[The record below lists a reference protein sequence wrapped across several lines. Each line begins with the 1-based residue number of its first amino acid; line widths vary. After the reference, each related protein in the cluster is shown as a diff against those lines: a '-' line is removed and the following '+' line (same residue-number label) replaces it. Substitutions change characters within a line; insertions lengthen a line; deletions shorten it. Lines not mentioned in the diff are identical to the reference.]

1 MKRNVYINC
10 KLNIYT
16 GLRLLSNKYF
26 NFLDASR
33 VNRYELEKDTI
44 IIDDGTSYDTD
55 FNGSTYLKYRDEMF
69 NAFKYFNINYPFT
82 LIPKNTNYLTSYIR
96 D

>member
-26 NFLDASR
+26 NFLDTSR

-44 IIDDGTSYDTD
+44 IIDSQPGHIEGGRSI
-55 FNGSTYLKYRDEMF
+55 GHK
-69 NAFKYFNINYPFT
+69 
-82 LIPKNTNYLTSYIR
+82 
-96 D
+96 

>member
-26 NFLDASR
+26 NFLDTSR

-44 IIDDGTSYDTD
+44 IIEEDDLCVVKLDQDKIKIINTFKKSDTR
-55 FNGSTYLKYRDEMF
+55 Y
-69 NAFKYFNINYPFT
+69 
-82 LIPKNTNYLTSYIR
+82 IPVN
-96 D
+96 